1 MGQRASRPQLRSA
14 PKDDSRWLVA
24 QVHGGD
30 ILFSAEEIDQTVEDV
45 CGVASRG
52 ARLYSPAEAEVD
64 ELGDDD
70 IDSVIDQASIAPV
83 EDSLN
88 QLAKMATIMLN
99 RPTMQQNI
107 MQAFEQEPE
116 LRSMVEALSSSQGCG
131 FGLLTCCQKPALPAP
146 DQWVAGIA
154 QEHRRQN
161 FLQALMH
168 EIGSGLEIA
177 GEGLARAGQCVGS
190 FLGRIG
196 LWLRM
201 LAGGNNAS
209 DFDYCEELGLSCVD
223 RILGMTMCFALVVMA
238 VLVAKRVGAISVLPR
253 R

>member
-1 MGQRASRPQLRSA
+1 MGQKASRPQQRSA

-24 QVHGGD
+24 QLHGGD

-52 ARLYSPAEAEVD
+52 TRLYSPSEADVD

-70 IDSVIDQASIAPV
+70 VDGVIDQASIAPAG
-83 EDSLN
+83 DGLS

-107 MQAFEQEPE
+107 MQAFQQEPE
-116 LRSMVEALSSSQGCG
+116 LRSMIEALSYPQGCG
-131 FGLLTCCQKPALPAP
+131 FGLLTCCQKPVLPAP
-146 DQWVAGIA
+146 DRWVAGIA
-154 QEHRRQN
+154 QEQPRQN
-161 FLQALMH
+161 FLQTLMH

-196 LWLRM
+196 LWLRV
-201 LAGGNNAS
+201 LAGGRS
-209 DFDYCEELGLSCVD
+209 DVEFDCPAELGLSCAD
-223 RILGMTMCFALVVMA
+223 KILGMAMCFALVVMA